1 MTATSKTGIVLLI
14 SGILLYVVPGVL
26 QVTFDYPL
34 LFVVGT
40 AAVVVGVVLLL
51 LGLRRKPTSQP

>member
-1 MTATSKTGIVLLI
+1 MTTTSRTGIALLI
-14 SGILLYVVPGVL
+14 IGILLYVIPAVL

-34 LFVVGT
+34 LLVLGA